1 MVRLVQIKTGDKLK
15 QMLKS
20 ADAASL
26 ARLQALNPHVDLA
39 KVRAGSVLVLPDTPA
54 FRDDQSDDSVGADA
68 WAALAADASAGL
80 KARTEQLRSAAA
92 ARDAQRKE
100 VQALLRSAAVK
111 RQLDADTALRK
122 QADAAEDQFKADQK
136 ATSDA
141 AAQLDAMSRGLA
153 DEIAAL
159 GALLR

>member
-39 KVRAGSVLVLPDTPA
+39 KVRAGSVLVLPNTPA
-54 FRDDQSDDSVGADA
+54 FRDDQSDGVGADA

-122 QADAAEDQFKADQK
+122 QADAAEEQFKADQK
-136 ATSDA
+136 ATSDV

>member
-1 MVRLVQIKTGDKLK
+1 MLRLVQIKTGDKLK
-15 QMLKS
+15 QMLRS

-26 ARLQALNPHVDLA
+26 TRLQALNPHVDLA

-54 FRDDQSDDSVGADA
+54 FRDDQSDSVGADA

-122 QADAAEDQFKADQK
+122 QADAAEEQFKADQK
-136 ATSDA
+136 AASDM